1 MANRNIKDKKNIFAF
16 YFDEVVN
23 RDFTFTLF
31 MIVIVVGLRN
41 QYNGHDFNL
50 KVDVNLFSE
59 LVLLLVP
66 IALLVLRHKSNNE
79 IANIFERKSTLIFFI
94 AICIIQTVVGIMIV
108 YAANYAFLFLD
119 MALEV
124 IGLFVLI
131 TAILNLIIALL
142 MIVLKIALKLDKA
155 LNNKKRAKH

>member
-23 RDFTFTLF
+23 RDFKFTLF

-41 QYNGHDFNL
+41 QYNGHHFHL
-50 KVDVNLFSE
+50 KVDVDLFFE

-66 IALLVLRHKSNNE
+66 IALLVLRHKSDNE

-94 AICIIQTVVGIMIV
+94 AICIIQTVFGIMIV
-108 YAANYAFLFLD
+108 NATNYAFPVLD
-119 MALEV
+119 IVLELL
-124 IGLFVLI
+124 GLFVLI
-131 TAILNLIIALL
+131 TAILNLIIGLL
-142 MIVLKIALKLDKA
+142 MIVLKLDKA

>member
-23 RDFTFTLF
+23 RDFKFTLF

-41 QYNGHDFNL
+41 QYNGHDFHL
-50 KVDVNLFSE
+50 KVDVDLFFE

-66 IALLVLRHKSNNE
+66 IALLVLRHKSDNE

-94 AICIIQTVVGIMIV
+94 AICIIQTVFGIMIV
-108 YAANYAFLFLD
+108 NATNYAFPVLD
-119 MALEV
+119 IVLELL
-124 IGLFVLI
+124 GLFVLI
-131 TAILNLIIALL
+131 TAILNLIIGLL
-142 MIVLKIALKLDKA
+142 MIVLKLDKA
-155 LNNKKRAKH
+155 QNKKKRAKQ

>member
-23 RDFTFTLF
+23 RDFKFTLF

-41 QYNGHDFNL
+41 QYNGHDFHL
-50 KVDVNLFSE
+50 KVDVDLFFE

-66 IALLVLRHKSNNE
+66 IALLVLRHKSDNE

-94 AICIIQTVVGIMIV
+94 AICIIQTVFGIMIV
-108 YAANYAFLFLD
+108 NATNYAFPVLD
-119 MALEV
+119 IVLELL
-124 IGLFVLI
+124 GLFVLI
-131 TAILNLIIALL
+131 TAILNLIIGLL
-142 MIVLKIALKLDKA
+142 MIVLKLDKA
-155 LNNKKRAKH
+155 QNNKKRAKH